1 MDPKWWCES
10 KASKLLG
17 HHPKKTPLSK
27 DLWAKE
33 LSDERSLIVPWRK
46 HQGYRVESLMTI
58 LMVKNGD
65 DWNWVPKFSFLVDMI
80 VTKEIISW
88 ILGLKSRTSW

>member
-1 MDPKWWCES
+1 MDPKT
-10 KASKLLG
+10 SKLLG
-17 HHPKKTPLSK
+17 HRPKKTPLSK

-46 HQGYRVESLMTI
+46 HQGWVKSLMTI

-65 DWNWVPKFSFLVDMI
+65 VWNLSSQI
-80 VTKEIISW
+80 
-88 ILGLKSRTSW
+88 